1 MLWSGFTNL
10 PRPIQALALLASGV
24 CVVSVAMSFFDTSNP
39 FWRWLAIGFVAVFV
53 LVALYLLV
61 MKLRDKAK
69 SGPFAS
75 LIAKAGVGRAAV
87 DPAQKARMD
96 DLRKKFEEGVNAF
109 KSAGKDLYSLPW
121 FLLVGP
127 SGSGKTEAMRHCN
140 VGFPPGLQDC
150 LQGTGGTMNMHWWF
164 TNHAVVLDTAGRM
177 FMEEAAD
184 GQATEWKEFLK
195 LLKDCR
201 PNAPINGLLLVISA
215 ESLLKDTADKIEKT
229 ASAIARQLDVVQR
242 TLDVRFPVFVIVTK
256 CDKIVGFRDFFE
268 TLNDP
273 ALQHQILG
281 WSNPAP
287 LDEPFKPEQVDQH
300 LASVRARLMKRR
312 MGLLQNP
319 IHTSDPSARRT
330 DQVDELFELPD
341 NLMRI
346 APRLRRYLEM
356 IFVAGEWSP
365 KPLFLRGIY
374 FTSSMRE
381 GQALDVSL
389 AEALG
394 IDVESIPGGK
404 EWDKDKAY
412 FLRDVFMNK
421 VFKEKGLVT
430 RAANVSKALAKQRR
444 LILGISTATVVVVTG
459 VAVLGWF
466 QFKSSLGPP
475 SRFWSQVRLAYA
487 GDPDGERDPLDIE
500 VIKSED
506 GKTWTYV
513 GGREWGP
520 REALDDDRLATPTE
534 LVLESAAQTRRQ
546 IKPPLIAAP
555 IVGWS
560 STWSEEQVRAHRAV
574 AERAVIV
581 PLVQAARSKLMV
593 EKKWGPDAVGAL
605 AQLLRLQTYALGAK
619 PADNDPGTKPVKGID
634 ADVLFRYVL
643 GAEYNTRTGFGA
655 DREKLVKAVAD
666 AYPEDWDPKR
676 NKPAEVLGGAD
687 RDSIMTMNLAVDE
700 LVKHLTALGASEG
713 SKMAHLTDLLDGLST
728 FRDEE
733 TKLLSLEWFRS
744 GPEAKLP
751 QTLAEYT
758 LFEAA
763 FLNSADKIA
772 DSRAK
777 IDAVAKALGPAMND
791 VPSLLKTAG
800 DELQKEMAQYFAM
813 LRAQLPEVPE
823 SERDSSKIHRE
834 LVDLRAKLDEQS
846 KTVDA
851 AVRAKLEQI
860 AGLVKELAPMVA
872 PGHADRTDARAYVAR
887 AEAYRIAAEDVKNAT
902 APLTPPVDP
911 AVPVSDVP
919 PSLAS
924 QVELVDKNVAQL
936 SAAIAA
942 WGAWVPDS
950 GQQPV
955 LASARDASVSL
966 ARRALEVARS
976 RRLGELASKTIAGW
990 PQTPA
995 AVANR
1000 VQTVGTGRINEG
1012 TFKKVMRPRV
1022 PLSEMESGGEF
1033 SREYHPDAAREVLG
1047 DWAKLRELIEPTSS
1061 GAQRAVIGRE
1071 ELRAD
1076 RAYRISAD
1084 ATAEFV
1090 RDYIRYWRAQAL
1102 EASRPNKAT
1111 WAEFGEKLKSAP
1123 HFEIKSE
1130 LQALYDTVKQALS
1143 AVPPSAAWDDV
1154 LNSAN
1159 GEFEAAFT
1167 GLSKP
1172 AFMDETKVSL
1182 SAWNKLVDMG
1192 PAKARDTLLDSMRRE
1207 KIRDEYFSVYR
1218 ADSLGLKYWNDLL
1231 VNGLTCLVRE
1241 TQGELEAARD
1251 GLVKDA
1257 KGVPLAFGPSDL
1269 RDLSPA
1275 AVAKIKGWAD
1285 KLEALA
1291 GNNRSAAAAESLA
1304 PEIKTLMLRLAG
1316 ADIFPDPLS
1325 RQWFSRLRA
1334 VVNVVGQDKP
1344 LGVMINYPVEYD
1356 RPRKPGLVDD
1366 VRDNFRYAAL
1376 RVGGLARGP
1385 VFSLINPIEEAKLK
1399 ELRIEL
1405 PLPDGQPSE
1414 VYLYKQDPGLGGMN
1428 QPDAKIVLPG
1438 NWSFLRQMLIE
1449 SGEAQ
1454 RDEKTGQWKVLLTT
1468 TDGSMYLWLTLTFDQ
1483 ELPLPSEWPR
1493 VEQWPVP

>member
-1 MLWSGFTNL
+1 MLSGFTNL
-10 PRPIQALALLASGV
+10 PKPIQALTLLAGGAG
-24 CVVSVAMSFFDTSNP
+24 VVSVGMAFWDRSNP
-39 FWRWLAIGFVAVFV
+39 FWMWLAIGIASVAV
-53 LVALYLLV
+53 LVALYILIL
-61 MKLRDKAK
+61 KLKDKSK

-75 LIAKAGVGRAAV
+75 LIAKAGGGRGAV

-96 DLRKKFEEGVNAF
+96 DLRKKFEEGVSAF

-164 TNHAVVLDTAGRM
+164 TNQAVVLDTAGRM
-177 FMEEAAD
+177 FMEEGSD
-184 GQATEWKEFLK
+184 NQATEWKEFMK

-229 ASAIARQLDVVQR
+229 AGAIARQLDVVQR
-242 TLDVRFPVFVIVTK
+242 TLDVRFPVFVLVTK

-287 LDEPFKPEQVDQH
+287 LDEVFKPEQVDQH
-300 LASVRARLMKRR
+300 LSTVRTRLMRRR

-330 DQVDELFELPD
+330 DQVDEMFELPD

-412 FLRDVFMNK
+412 FLRDTFMNK
-421 VFKEKGLVT
+421 VFKERGLVT

-444 LILGISTATVVVVTG
+444 MILGVSGATVVVVAG
-459 VAVLGWF
+459 IAVLGWF

-475 SRFWSQVRLAYA
+475 SRFWSEVRTAYA
-487 GDPDGERDPLDIE
+487 GDAEGEKGPLDIE
-500 VIKSED
+500 LIKSAD
-506 GKTWTYV
+506 GKTWTYAGNRDWEKKGV
-513 GGREWGP
+513 LE
-520 REALDDDRLATPTE
+520 DDRLATPAE
-534 LVLESAAQTRRQ
+534 LVLESAAQTRKE

-560 STWSEEQVRAHRAV
+560 SSWSEEQVRAHRAV
-574 AERAVIV
+574 VERAVVV
-581 PLVQAARSKLMV
+581 PLVQATRSKLMV
-593 EKKWGPDAVGAL
+593 EKKWGPEAVGAL
-605 AQLLRLQTYALGAK
+605 GQLLRLQTYALGAA

-643 GAEYNTRTGFGA
+643 SREEYGARTGFGA

-666 AYPEDWDPKR
+666 AYPDGWDSR
-676 NKPAEVLGGAD
+676 SNKPAEVLGGAD

-700 LVKHLTALGASEG
+700 LVKHLLALGASEG
-713 SKMAHLTDLLDGLST
+713 SKMAHLTDLLEGLST

-733 TKLLSLEWFRS
+733 VKLLGLEWFRS
-744 GPEAKLP
+744 GADAKMP

-763 FLNSADKIA
+763 FLNSTDKIA
-772 DSRAK
+772 DSRTK
-777 IDAVAKALGPAMND
+777 IDGVAKALGPAMDD
-791 VPSLLKTAG
+791 VPGLLKAAG
-800 DELQKEMAQYFAM
+800 DDLQKEMAAYFAM
-813 LRAQLPEVPE
+813 LRAQLPVVPE
-823 SERDSSKIHRE
+823 GDKASGVAKE
-834 LVDLRAKLDEQS
+834 LAELRSKLDEKSQ
-846 KTVDA
+846 TVDA
-851 AVRAKLEQI
+851 AVRTKLEQMT
-860 AGLVKELAPMVA
+860 GLVKELAPMVA
-872 PGHADRTDARAYVAR
+872 GGRADRADARAYAAR
-887 AEAYRIAAEDVKNAT
+887 AEAYKLAADDVKT
-902 APLTPPVDP
+902 AAQPLAAPVDP
-911 AVPVSDVP
+911 AVVVSEVP
-919 PSLAS
+919 PTLAS
-924 QVELVDKNVAQL
+924 QVELVDRNVTTL

-942 WGAWVPDS
+942 WGAWVPDA
-950 GQQPV
+950 GQQPT
-955 LASARDASVSL
+955 LASARDSSVGLSRK
-966 ARRALEVARS
+966 AVEIARS
-976 RRLGELASKTIAGW
+976 RRLNELARKTIDGW
-990 PQTPA
+990 PRDPGS
-995 AVANR
+995 VSKR
-1000 VQTVGTGRINEG
+1000 VQEVGTGRINEG
-1012 TFKKVMRPRV
+1012 TFRRVMRPRL

-1033 SREYHPDAAREVLG
+1033 SREYHPEAAKEVFG
-1047 DWAKLRELIEPTSS
+1047 DWAKLRELIEPASS
-1061 GAQRAVIGRE
+1061 GVQRAVIGRD

-1076 RAYRISAD
+1076 RAYRLSAD
-1084 ATAEFV
+1084 ATSEFAK
-1090 RDYIRYWRAQAL
+1090 DYLRYWRAQAV

-1111 WAEFGEKLKSAP
+1111 WSEFGDRLKAAP

-1130 LQALYDTVKQALS
+1130 LQALHDTVKQAIG
-1143 AVPPSAAWDDV
+1143 AVPASAAWNDA
-1154 LNSAN
+1154 LTAATN
-1159 GEFEAAFT
+1159 EFEAAFT
-1167 GLSKP
+1167 GLSKAP
-1172 AFMDETKVSL
+1172 FMDETKLNL
-1182 SAWNKLVDMG
+1182 SAWAKLVDLG
-1192 PAKARDTLLDSMRRE
+1192 PAKARDTLLDSLRRE
-1207 KIRDEYFSVYR
+1207 KIKDEYFSVYR
-1218 ADSLGLKYWNDLL
+1218 ADSLGLKYWNDLII
-1231 VNGLTCLVRE
+1231 NGLTCLVRE
-1241 TQGELEAARD
+1241 TQGELEAAKD

-1257 KGVPLAFGPSDL
+1257 RGAPLVFGPSDL

-1275 AVAKIKGWAD
+1275 AVKKIKGWAD
-1285 KLEALA
+1285 KLDALA
-1291 GNNRSAAAAESLA
+1291 GSDRSSASAESL
-1304 PEIKTLMLRLAG
+1304 PVELKTLMLRLAG

-1325 RQWFSRLRA
+1325 RQWFGKLR
-1334 VVNVVGQDKP
+1334 NVARIMGQDKP
-1344 LGVMINYPVEYD
+1344 LGVLVNYPTEYD
-1356 RPRKPGLVDD
+1356 RPRRVGLVDD
-1366 VRDNFRYAAL
+1366 VRDNYRYAAL

-1385 VFSLINPIEEAKLK
+1385 VFSLLNPIDEARQKD
-1399 ELRIEL
+1399 LRIDL
-1405 PLPDGQPSE
+1405 PLADGQTSE
-1414 VYLYKQDPGLGGMN
+1414 VYLYKQDPGLGGMDA
-1428 QPDAKIVLPG
+1428 PDAKIVLPG
-1438 NWSFLRQMLIE
+1438 NWSLLRQMVIE

-1454 RDEKTGQWKVLLTT
+1454 RDEKTGLWKVLLTT
-1468 TDGSMYLWLTLTFDQ
+1468 PDGKMYLWLTLRFDQ

-1493 VEQWPVP
+1493 VEQWPTP